1 MILCCNIS
9 LHPLKP
15 LQHIQPRTEVKRGI
29 PLVQGRAAGLN
40 TLWRRE
46 ALKHHAKLRKMASI
60 SYNLCS
66 LRLEKQL
73 SLGLHLNFSWKKHQ
87 TNRFWTHLYSLCQD
101 EKLIDPNGYGCLI
114 SKVILCLAVPGFASA
129 PLLNRGIII
138 ACRKEFVQFLA
149 LRWQQPAALCCF
161 PCFHNSA
168 EPVPLEQGQVQ
179 ADVPT
184 TLPSPDYLSSL
195 VGQHTGTVPRSLQK

>member
-1 MILCCNIS
+1 M
-9 LHPLKP
+9 
-15 LQHIQPRTEVKRGI
+15 
-29 PLVQGRAAGLN
+29 AG
-40 TLWRRE
+40 
-46 ALKHHAKLRKMASI
+46 
-60 SYNLCS
+60 
-66 LRLEKQL
+66 
-73 SLGLHLNFSWKKHQ
+73 
-87 TNRFWTHLYSLCQD
+87 
-101 EKLIDPNGYGCLI
+101 LI
-114 SKVILCLAVPGFASA
+114 SKVILCLAVPGFAST

-179 ADVPT
+179 ADAPT

-195 VGQHTGTVPRSLQK
+195 AGQHTGTVPRSLQKYQKDCDTKPEPLPACSPLTASRWLCSTPMTQPSHAFVQKDPRRDVPVRFWCRENHC